1 MSDVSA
7 AGGAAPAGDDLAL
20 PFTLESSG
28 VRGRLVRTGPVVDA
42 ILTRHA
48 YPAPV
53 ARLLGEMLALAGLM
67 ASMLK
72 YDGIFTLQASGD
84 GPVSMV
90 VVDYMSDGAVRGYA
104 SVDEDRLPADD
115 AAMVEEN
122 ADVLKLMGQGHLAF
136 TLDQEGTA
144 ERQQGIVELNGRT
157 LAGCLQHY
165 FQQSEQVASS
175 LRLGAARVRAND
187 GTTGWRAGGL
197 MMQRLPEEAGA
208 RDLAGVDAEDDW
220 RRAVVLMASATREE
234 LCDPDL
240 SANQLLYRLFHEEGV
255 RVYQQHTLADSCR
268 CSREKVAN
276 VLTKM
281 DPGEVESMKL
291 SDGSIEVTC
300 QFCNR
305 MYHFTDAQVGE
316 LAANA
321 G

>member
-1 MSDVSA
+1 VSDVSA
-7 AGGAAPAGDDLAL
+7 GGAATQTPDDLAL

-136 TLDQEGTA
+136 TLDREGTA

-157 LAGCLQHY
+157 LAACLQHY

-187 GTTGWRAGGL
+187 GSTGWRAGGL

-220 RRAVVLMASATREE
+220 RRAVILMSSATREE

-240 SANQLLYRLFHEEGV
+240 SANELLYRLFHEEGV

-291 SDGSIEVTC
+291 ADGSVEVTC

-305 MYHFTDAQVGE
+305 MYHFADAQVAE
-316 LAANA
+316 LYART